1 MTLPDPYS
9 AVPLGNSLDFSL
21 VQVTI
26 QSVACVSP
34 SDSVHQTLHSLIHCS
49 IHSLIQKYYLRTSSR
64 GIEPGSGGDGESTA
78 LLSQSEPSLEVGRVE
93 KDAWTHGHTATQ
105 PGAPLCWISC
115 LLAHLFPT
123 LFSIVPW
130 VFIVCCGQNFI
141 YSHLLIR
148 KPITFFFLF
157 LFFCHHI
164 LLNCSQSGWWI
175 GKKTGVGFWR
185 VVLKIIGPVTGVE
198 SGKLMVLKMK

>member
-93 KDAWTHGHTATQ
+93 KDAWTHGHTARC
-105 PGAPLCWISC
+105 PS
-115 LLAHLFPT
+115 LLDLMPPRPSLSNLIFHRALSVHSLLWTEFYLFPSPHQEAHHI
-123 LFSIVPW
+123 LFSFSFFFV
-130 VFIVCCGQNFI
+130 
-141 YSHLLIR
+141 
-148 KPITFFFLF
+148 ITFF
-157 LFFCHHI
+157 
-164 LLNCSQSGWWI
+164 S
-175 GKKTGVGFWR
+175 TAAR
-185 VVLKIIGPVTGVE
+185 VVDGLE
-198 SGKLMVLKMK
+198 RKLVLDFEGLS